1 MIIILKSVKNPNKIL
16 VKKITLDIFFENNN
30 KTFNF
35 IYIYW
40 WLSWMLF
47 HNERYWKFIKC
58 FRKNGI
64 IWMDDYCEDDCI
76 KIKNTM
82 DKFLE
87 KYKDQSVLI
96 HIGYQLAIKK
106 I

>member
-1 MIIILKSVKNPNKIL
+1 
-16 VKKITLDIFFENNN
+16 
-30 KTFNF
+30 
-35 IYIYW
+35 
-40 WLSWMLF
+40 
-47 HNERYWKFIKC
+47 
-58 FRKNGI
+58 
-64 IWMDDYCEDDCI
+64 MDDYCEDDCI